1 MDLGLT
7 LAPAQKQL
15 AETNP
20 EAYRWVRLQVPGVAA
35 ELLEQRLREAM
46 QRHQAL
52 RLRYQRPLGATGLRQ
67 RLVEPGELR
76 LDWRQ
81 ANPAE
86 TMDADAWLREA
97 QAHCRAQQPDV
108 LAWLLDE
115 QMLLAV
121 PVYSLDSRSLDQL
134 HNDLLRSDL
143 LGQGT
148 ALDAEAMQYS
158 EYVEWISGLQLD
170 EDAEQGAQFWR
181 NLALQEVPGMRL
193 IERYGMASG
202 ARACVQLALEPAVP
216 AALQALAAREGLAV
230 EQLALAAWGALLGRL
245 NGQRHGQF
253 GVQHDPR
260 DDYQALQG
268 AYGLFEQ
275 TLPMQLQLSEHA
287 TWLSLARQLARQLEN
302 AIVWQEYL
310 GQAQLLPDWR
320 ASYQAGLRVLRPR
333 DLDALQAL
341 SFDGPLEL
349 QLQLTLDQRGRGQLA
364 LAYDAGLY
372 RGEQMQLL
380 LERYA
385 HWLGQLLQAPQV
397 PLDDISALLPQEA
410 QPRPA
415 PEGLATDVD
424 LVAAFRAH
432 ARAQPKRPALRD
444 GQQLLSY
451 AELDALSDRVAGS
464 LRQAG
469 IGCEQLVALYLPR
482 GAQMLIAMLA
492 CFKAGAAYLPLDP
505 AQPPLRLAGILDDAR
520 PAMLLH
526 LDGLAPASDIA
537 AMPWS
542 VASSGPAFSTP
553 PASAPQH
560 LAYVLYTSGTSG
572 KPKGVQIEQGQLR
585 HYVTQVT
592 QALHLPAGGHYGLV
606 SSLLADLGNTVLY
619 PAWLQGGCVHLL
631 AQASVTDAQAFAE
644 ALREHPLDVLKIVPS
659 HLEALIGE
667 HPADGVLPRQ
677 VLVLGGEPV
686 AENLLAR
693 LAQAAPGCRL
703 YNHYGPTETTVG
715 VLWRA
720 IDIEG
725 GVSGTALSQ
734 VLGDNRIY
742 LLDERQRP
750 VPSGQPGEL
759 CIAGASVG
767 RGYVG
772 GVGGAAFG
780 SDPQSG
786 ARLYRSGDQALRQAD
801 GALRILGRNDQ
812 QVKIRGFRLELAEV
826 EQALLGQPGVLQAA
840 VLLDGERL
848 LAFVVEDQ
856 GQPRTAQLLRD
867 DLARQLP
874 DYMLPA
880 GIFAV
885 KSLPLNSN
893 GKLDRQVLL
902 ERARQRSQ
910 STRVAPVGALETAVL
925 EIWCRVL
932 GVEELGVTDNF
943 FAVGGHS
950 LAAIKV
956 VALIREQLAVNPPT
970 NLLFERQ
977 TVRDLVRSLDQPESG
992 GGWKVLHEPAAPA
1005 PAMLLVH
1012 GAQGHLQ
1019 AYRPL
1024 LEQLGDACAVYGLA
1038 AFDDGWTDGDFDAL
1052 LARYVQSIPAHFKQR
1067 PLTLLGWSLAARLA
1081 LLLIPHLQAA
1091 GFTVNA
1097 LAVLD
1102 HDPQRSLAGEGDE
1115 GGQLLADLV
1124 FHCRSHGRPLGE
1136 ALRERLAVQLAA
1148 CDYAEGVTR
1157 LLADAEVREHLQWD
1171 SADAGL
1177 QALVARY
1184 RAIKT
1189 RVYEQTLP
1197 VVDVPIWLWR
1207 GNVHGDLRAP
1217 WQGHTRQ
1224 ALRDCSLD
1232 VGHHAILA
1240 EPRLSESLLRLLSE
1254 GSLLEAPLLQTP
1266 AKVVS
1271 TP

>member
-1 MDLGLT
+1 MDLGLP

-15 AETNP
+15 AEANP
-20 EAYRWVRLQVPGVAA
+20 EAYRWARLQVPAVAA
-35 ELLEQRLREAM
+35 ELLEQRLREAV

-67 RLVEPGELR
+67 RLVEPGELH
-76 LDWRQ
+76 LDWRK
-81 ANPAE
+81 ANPAD

-108 LAWLLDE
+108 LAWLFDE
-115 QMLLAV
+115 QLLLAV
-121 PVYSLDSRSLDQL
+121 PVYSLDSRSLEQ
-134 HNDLLRSDL
+134 LRSDL
-143 LGQGT
+143 LGQGA
-148 ALDAEAMQYS
+148 ALDAEPMQYS

-181 NLALQEVPGMRL
+181 NLALHEVPGMRL

-216 AALQALAAREGLAV
+216 AALQALASAEGVAV

-245 NGQRHGQF
+245 NGQRHGQL

-260 DDYQALQG
+260 DDYEELQG

-275 TLPMQLQLSEHA
+275 TLPMQLQLSEHT
-287 TWLSLARQLARQLEN
+287 TWVSLARQLARQLEN

-310 GQAQLLPDWR
+310 GQAQLLPEWR
-320 ASYQAGLRVLRPR
+320 ASYQAGLRVLRLH

-341 SFDGPLEL
+341 SFDGPVEL
-349 QLQLTLDQRGRGQLA
+349 QVQLSLDPRGRAQLA

-385 HWLGQLLQAPQV
+385 HWLGQLLQAPQAPV
-397 PLDDISALLPQEA
+397 DDISALLPAEA
-410 QPRPA
+410 QPRPE
-415 PEGLATDVD
+415 PEGLAMDMD

-432 ARAQPKRPALRD
+432 ARSQPNRPALRD
-444 GQQLLSY
+444 GELLLSY

-469 IGCEQLVALYLPR
+469 IGSEQLVALYLPR

-505 AQPPLRLAGILDDAR
+505 AQPPLRLAGILEDAQ

-526 LDGLAPASDIA
+526 LDGQGAGSDIA

-553 PASAPQH
+553 LACESQH

-592 QALHLPAGGHYGLV
+592 RALDLPEGGHYGLV

-631 AQASVTDAQAFAE
+631 SQASVTDAQAFAE
-644 ALREHPLDVLKIVPS
+644 ELREYPLDVLKIVPS

-667 HPADGVLPRQ
+667 HPAHAVLPRQ

-686 AENLLAR
+686 GENLLAR
-693 LAQAAPGCRL
+693 LAQAAPSCRL

-720 IDIEG
+720 IDIAA
-725 GVSGTALSQ
+725 GVSGTALNQ
-734 VLGDNRIY
+734 VIGDNRIH

-772 GVGGAAFG
+772 GVGGGAFG
-780 SDPQSG
+780 RDTQSG

-812 QVKIRGFRLELAEV
+812 QVKIRGFRLELVEV

-848 LAFVVEDQ
+848 LAFVVEDE
-856 GQPRTAQLLRD
+856 GQAQAVQQLRD

-880 GIFAV
+880 AIFAV

-902 ERARQRSQ
+902 ERARQRLQ
-910 STRVAPVGALETAVL
+910 SARVAPVGALESVVL
-925 EIWCRVL
+925 DIWCRVL
-932 GVEELGVTDNF
+932 GVEDLGVTDNF

-977 TVRDLVRSLDQPESG
+977 TVRELVRSLDQAESG
-992 GGWKVLHEPAAPA
+992 GGWKVLHEPATPA
-1005 PAMLLVH
+1005 PTVVLLH

-1038 AFDDGWTDGDFDAL
+1038 AFDDGWTGGDFDGL
-1052 LARYVQSIPAHFKQR
+1052 LARYVQSIPADFKQR

-1091 GFTVNA
+1091 GFSVNA
-1097 LAVLD
+1097 LAVVD

-1115 GGQLLADLV
+1115 GGQLLADFV

-1136 ALRERLAVQLAA
+1136 ALRERLAGQLTA

-1157 LLADAEVREHLQWD
+1157 LLADAAVREHLQWD

-1189 RVYEQTLP
+1189 CLYEQVLP

-1207 GNVHGDLRAP
+1207 GNAHGDLRGQ
-1217 WQGHTRQ
+1217 WQAHTRK
-1224 ALRDCSLD
+1224 ALRELSLD

-1240 EPRLSESLLRLLSE
+1240 EPRLSAGLLSLLTESA
-1254 GSLLEAPLLQTP
+1254 SLQNP
-1266 AKVVS
+1266 AEMVS
-1271 TP
+1271 NS